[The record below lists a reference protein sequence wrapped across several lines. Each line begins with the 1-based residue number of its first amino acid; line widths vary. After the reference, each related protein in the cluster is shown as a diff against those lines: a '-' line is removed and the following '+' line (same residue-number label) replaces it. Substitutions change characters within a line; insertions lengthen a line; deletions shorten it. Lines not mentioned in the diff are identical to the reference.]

1 MESKVFLIYVEGESD
16 DTIISPMLEH
26 IISDYDNKQV
36 NIEILFGD
44 PFSRPENDKKSGK
57 TIVKENI
64 EQYLK
69 TNHLKATDILYVAFI
84 TDIDGIFVNPTDYI
98 VNDIDRNFEFDLINN
113 KVVCINRKYKNS
125 LIKTRQNKAKKI
137 AQINSG
143 ELIHSVNRLPIPFG
157 IYYNSINLEHIL
169 IGKILS
175 GDEKIKNADDIL
187 DRFEDNLNDLIKL
200 FTTKSLSNNYEESWL
215 LIKTN
220 NLSKPCSNLN
230 ILFNKLQELSSNK

>member
-1 MESKVFLIYVEGESD
+1 
-16 DTIISPMLEH
+16 MLEH

-113 KVVCINRKYKNS
+113 KVVCIDC
-125 LIKTRQNKAKKI
+125 
-137 AQINSG
+137 
-143 ELIHSVNRLPIPFG
+143 
-157 IYYNSINLEHIL
+157 IY
-169 IGKILS
+169 
-175 GDEKIKNADDIL
+175 
-187 DRFEDNLNDLIKL
+187 
-200 FTTKSLSNNYEESWL
+200 
-215 LIKTN
+215 
-220 NLSKPCSNLN
+220 
-230 ILFNKLQELSSNK
+230 